1 MSEARVKLAGEVG
14 AIARH
19 HGESDPRLPELRRE
33 LRALSLE
40 EHIRKVVDAA
50 PPLTQDQRNKLAVL
64 LLHSG
69 GDAT

>member
-1 MSEARVKLAGEVG
+1 MSRTKLAGEVG

-40 EHIRKVVDAA
+40 EHIRKVVDSA
-50 PPLTQDQRNKLAVL
+50 PPLSDQQKAKLAAL
-64 LLHSG
+64 LRPSG
-69 GDAT
+69 EAA